1 MLECSVYFLK
11 LWAGSSSA
19 SCRSTRLKVL
29 CKKGV
34 LYISQN
40 LQVNTCI
47 RVLYNKVPGLRPAI
61 FIKKEAPT
69 EVFSCEFCEIFNYT
83 FLQNISGGCFL
94 SWAHILCPWNF
105 TFKLSLAISVLNLIH
120 IFIFCLFFW
129 ISVFQNLTLLYFNYN
144 ILRIW
149 YIVCTSPL
157 LPPAPLPF
165 LQEGVEPPTKF
176 SKSAGRGGAW
186 QDLNF

>member
-1 MLECSVYFLK
+1 MSSLIWWFDNFKQVFICWNVLFIFLK
-11 LWAGSSSA
+11 LWAGSSSV

-47 RVLYNKVPGLRPAI
+47 GVLYNKVPGLRPAF

-69 EVFSCEFCEIFNYT
+69 EVFSCEFCEILNYT
-83 FLQNISGGCFL
+83 FFQNVSGGCFL

-105 TFKLSLAISVLNLIH
+105 IFKLSLARSVLNLIH
-120 IFIFCLFFW
+120 IFIFFVCSFEL
-129 ISVFQNLTLLYFNYN
+129 VFSKILLYY
-144 ILRIW
+144 ILIIIFW
-149 YIVCTSPL
+149 EYDT
-157 LPPAPLPF
+157 
-165 LQEGVEPPTKF
+165 
-176 SKSAGRGGAW
+176 
-186 QDLNF
+186 